1 MHKISIEEAKKIS
14 EIRNTIKDKKEDK
27 RLHGIQLR
35 GQGKSNK
42 EIAEKL
48 DTSIKVVNN
57 WICKYVKEGI
67 EGLLSKGQKGNH
79 RNLTFEQEEEMLK
92 KFEEKGK
99 KGQII
104 TVKEI
109 EEEYVKL
116 VGHSIG
122 TAQIYYVLK
131 RHGWRKVM
139 PRSRHPKKANQE
151 VIEASKKLT
160 VWQKSY

>member
-1 MHKISIEEAKKIS
+1 MHKISIEEAKKIK
-14 EIRNTIKDKKEDK
+14 EIRKTIRDKKEDK
-27 RLHGIQLR
+27 RLRAIELR
-35 GQGKSNK
+35 AEGKSNK

-48 DTSIKVVNN
+48 DTSSKVVNN
-57 WICKYVKEGI
+57 WVCKYVKEGI
-67 EGLLSKGQKGNH
+67 QGLLSKGQKGNH

-109 EEEYVKL
+109 EEEYIKL
-116 VGHSIG
+116 VGHTIG
-122 TAQIYYVLK
+122 TSQIYYVLK
-131 RHGWRKVM
+131 RHGYRKVM
-139 PRSRHPKKANQE
+139 PRSRHPNKANQE
-151 VIEASKKLT
+151 AIEASKKLT

>member
-14 EIRNTIKDKKEDK
+14 EMRNTIKDKKEDK
-27 RLHGIQLR
+27 RLHAIELR

-79 RNLTFEQEEEMLK
+79 RNLTFKQEEEMLK

-109 EEEYVKL
+109 EDEYVKL

-139 PRSRHPKKANQE
+139 PRSKHPKKANQE

>member
-27 RLHGIQLR
+27 RLHAIQLR

-104 TVKEI
+104 
-109 EEEYVKL
+109 
-116 VGHSIG
+116 
-122 TAQIYYVLK
+122 
-131 RHGWRKVM
+131 
-139 PRSRHPKKANQE
+139 
-151 VIEASKKLT
+151 
-160 VWQKSY
+160 